1 MPESPEVQVL
11 ADVLDETV
19 THRRIVGADV
29 GEFRSWKT
37 RDRPVED
44 LVGATITGVTR
55 FGKHLDIDTDRGD
68 LVVTLGRAGWVRH
81 RVEDD
86 ADGEQTGDAA
96 DPPPPPAAVIATLEL
111 DDDTALEFTD
121 AGEWLSLALSL
132 VDHPQDVPAV
142 KKLGPDP
149 MSPTYTRA
157 DFERITLGRRKQLK
171 ALLQEQESISGIG
184 NAYSDEILHRAKIAP
199 TTHAAALDD
208 AEREALFQAVRD
220 ELADA
225 ARARRSIPLPKL
237 KQAKAAAM
245 RVHGRTGETC
255 PVCGGVVADVPGSK
269 GSAQYCPTCQGPAD

>member
-11 ADVLDETV
+11 ADVLDDAV
-19 THRRIVGADV
+19 THRRIIGVDV
-29 GEFRSWKT
+29 GEFRAWKT
-37 RDRPVED
+37 RDRPAEG

-81 RVEDD
+81 RVE
-86 ADGEQTGDAA
+86 AETGDDETVDSSDASS
-96 DPPPPPAAVIATLEL
+96 PPAAVIATLDL

-157 DFERITLGRRKQLK
+157 DFDRITLGRRKQLK

-208 AEREALFQAVRD
+208 GEREVLFEAIRD
-220 ELADA
+220 ELSEAV
-225 ARARRSIPLPKL
+225 RARRSIPLPRL
-237 KQAKAAAM
+237 KQAKAASM
-245 RVHGRTGETC
+245 RVHGRTGEAC
-255 PVCGGVVADVPGSK
+255 PVCGGVVEDVPGSK
-269 GSAQYCPTCQGPAD
+269 GAAQYCPVCQGPVD

>member
-11 ADVLDETV
+11 ADVLDDAV
-19 THRRIVGADV
+19 SHRRIIGVDV

-37 RDRPVED
+37 RDRPVEG

-86 ADGEQTGDAA
+86 DDAA
-96 DPPPPPAAVIATLEL
+96 HDAAEPTSPAAAVIATVEL

-149 MSPTYTRA
+149 LSPTYTRA
-157 DFERITLGRRKQLK
+157 DFDRITVGRRKQLK

-199 TTHAAALDD
+199 TTHAAALDE
-208 AEREALFQAVRD
+208 AEREVLFEAIRD
-220 ELADA
+220 ELAEA
-225 ARARRSIPLPKL
+225 VRARRSIPLPRL
-237 KQAKAAAM
+237 KQAKAESM
-245 RVHGRTGETC
+245 RVHGRTGEAC
-255 PVCGGVVADVPGSK
+255 PVCGGKVADVPGSK